1 MKKQL
6 KRPVGLLAVM
16 ITMSSFFVACGNKQ
30 KNKEEI
36 TVSYTNPLP
45 VKYGDPFI
53 LKASDGKYYMYGTD
67 GSTPGFKVY
76 QSDSLSEWKYIKMA
90 YEGAREDSWTK
101 LLLGS

>member
-1 MKKQL
+1 
-6 KRPVGLLAVM
+6 
-16 ITMSSFFVACGNKQ
+16 
-30 KNKEEI
+30 
-36 TVSYTNPLP
+36 
-45 VKYGDPFI
+45 
-53 LKASDGKYYMYGTD
+53 MYGTD